1 VACILHLDF
10 MLICAIDTSGR
21 EGSVA
26 LAEADASS
34 FHVLRF
40 APIAGG
46 TYSAQLIPQI
56 ASALEASGRRKTDI
70 GLLAVASGPGSFT
83 GLRIGLGTAKAM
95 SQALNVP
102 IVSISVLEAIA
113 FAARKDGLIL
123 TALDAQRGDVFVGE
137 YEARVAPLLDPQITV
152 LHEAIV
158 FGEDFTTWLS
168 GRSAV
173 PVTYTPDASIEKR
186 VRASGS
192 PVELV
197 ARPAADVYAR
207 AGWRRYLAGKT
218 VAADVLDANY
228 LRRTDAEILNEST
241 PR

>member
-1 VACILHLDF
+1 
-10 MLICAIDTSGR
+10 MKAI
-21 EGSVA
+21 
-26 LAEADASS
+26 
-34 FHVLRF
+34 
-40 APIAGG
+40 
-46 TYSAQLIPQI
+46 
-56 ASALEASGRRKTDI
+56 
-70 GLLAVASGPGSFT
+70 
-83 GLRIGLGTAKAM
+83 

-123 TALDAQRGDVFVGE
+123 SALDAQRGDVFVGE